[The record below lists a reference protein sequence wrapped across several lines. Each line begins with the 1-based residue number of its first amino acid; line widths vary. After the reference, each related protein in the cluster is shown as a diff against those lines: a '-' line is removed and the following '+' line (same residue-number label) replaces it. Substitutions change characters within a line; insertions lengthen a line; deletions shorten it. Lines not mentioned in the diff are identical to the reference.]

1 MDYLVVKWI
10 HVVSSTIVF
19 GTGVGS
25 AWYFL
30 VAARSRDPHLI
41 AFVAHAVVVADW
53 LFTATTMVLQ
63 PLSGAWLVHTAGL
76 SWNSAW
82 LRDSLMLFAIAA
94 LCWFRVVWLQLRMRG
109 LARTAAESRTELAPA
124 FRRYFMEWTVLGFVG
139 LFCFLGIF
147 YLMVLRR
154 FP

>member
-10 HVVSSTIVF
+10 HIVSSTVVF

-30 VAARSRDPHLI
+30 VAARSRDPRLI

-63 PLSGAWLVHTAGL
+63 PLSGAWLVHKSGL
-76 SWNSAW
+76 PWSSAW
-82 LRDSLMLFAIAA
+82 LRGSLVLFTIAA
-94 LCWFRVVWLQLRMRG
+94 LCWFRVVHLQLRMRS
-109 LARTAAESRTELAPA
+109 LARAAAEASTALPPA
-124 FRRYFMEWTVLGFVG
+124 FRSCFVQWIALGFVA

-147 YLMVLRR
+147 YLMVFR
-154 FP
+154 PA